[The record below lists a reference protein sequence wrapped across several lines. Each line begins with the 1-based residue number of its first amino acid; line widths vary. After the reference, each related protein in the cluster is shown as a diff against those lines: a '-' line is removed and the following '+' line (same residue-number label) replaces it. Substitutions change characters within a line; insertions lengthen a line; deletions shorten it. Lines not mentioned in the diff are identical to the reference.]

1 MTSFGGLIKFMTGTN
16 SFTNMNTERIQ
27 GNVLLNVTMMIVV
40 ISMWMCTVTVCT
52 DVILTLV
59 IQSSDGQITSIFTTR
74 KAKILLHQS
83 SPTIS
88 MTLMEIRTNRCPI
101 TGTGEVESTAI
112 TLTRQLKNFVLLDV
126 LCHGLKNVCITFGDM
141 DIANWEITTIQ
152 QIKLMDLQMQ
162 TPSTKL

>member
-1 MTSFGGLIKFMTGTN
+1 MTSSGGLTKFAIGTS
-16 SFTNMNTERIQ
+16 SFTNMNTELTL

-40 ISMWMCTVTVCT
+40 ISMLMYIATVCT
-52 DVILTLV
+52 GVILTLV

-88 MTLMEIRTNRCPI
+88 MTLMEIRTNHYLI

-112 TLTRQLKNFVLLDV
+112 TLTRQLKSFVLSDV

-162 TPSTKL
+162 TPSTK